1 MKVIMNMQKKGV
13 IVDMKKRMRDIYLAI
28 SWRELS
34 RTYFDKSVSW
44 FHNKM
49 SGIDGNGGDGGFNEE
64 ETQQLKSALI
74 DLSDRIRK
82 CADSI

>member
-1 MKVIMNMQKKGV
+1 MDEVMINQQRGI
-13 IVDMKKRMRDIYLAI
+13 IVDMKQRVSDIALAI

-34 RTYFDKSVSW
+34 RTYFDKSASW
-44 FHNKM
+44 FYHKM
-49 SGIDGNGGDGGFNEE
+49 DGIDGNGGDGGFNEE